1 MKKRIFT
8 TRSFL
13 SLLVILA
20 LFAAVALTFTAC
32 DDDMKNEET
41 QVSEIEFAVEVT
53 KQDGTT
59 KSFTVR
65 SNKSNVGD
73 ALVEKGIISG
83 EDGSY
88 GWFITT
94 VDGEYH
100 KWEEDRKYWAFYIN
114 GEYAMNGVSST
125 SIVEG
130 DTYSFKVE

>member
-73 ALVEKGIISG
+73 ALGEKGIISG